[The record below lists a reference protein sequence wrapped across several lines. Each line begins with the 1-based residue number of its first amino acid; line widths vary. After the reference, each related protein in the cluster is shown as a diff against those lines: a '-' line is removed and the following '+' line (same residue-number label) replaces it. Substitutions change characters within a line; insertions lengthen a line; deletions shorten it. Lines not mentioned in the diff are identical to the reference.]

1 MLRYRNKVRSVHSQC
16 LITVQRPRLG
26 QYNRERQRHTEFRI
40 RMAHTIRLCSR
51 HGGDDVTI
59 IKRNLTVQ

>member
-1 MLRYRNKVRSVHSQC
+1 VLCYGTVIYKVRSGVRYTQQC
-16 LITVQRPRLG
+16 LLTGQRHRLG

-51 HGGDDVTI
+51 HEWW
-59 IKRNLTVQ
+59 RQCHHN